1 MVKIIGAGLAGSEA
15 AWYLANKGIKVNLY
29 EMRPK
34 VKTEVHVT
42 NNFAELVCSNSF
54 RSKDPLNAVGLLKEE
69 MKLFN
74 SLILESALIHEIPA
88 GSSLAVDRVLFS
100 DFITNKIKEHP
111 LITVH
116 NEEVTH
122 LNDDEFTIIAAGPLV
137 SSKLAHFIKEKLGQ
151 NELHFFDAIAPIIKA
166 DSIDFNKVYFKSRYD
181 KGTPDYLNCPLTKD
195 EYLEFYHEL
204 INAERVIPKDFELN
218 VFEGCMPVETMAER
232 GIDTL
237 RFGPL
242 KPVGLE
248 DKVGK
253 IPYAVIQLRQDD
265 VNKTMYN
272 IVGFQTQLKWGEQK
286 RIIRMIPGLENAE
299 ILRYG
304 VIHKNTYIESPKVLN
319 NGFQVI
325 NHPKWFFAGQI
336 SGTEGYVESAASGI
350 NAAVNLFSY
359 LTTNKINPFPRNTMM
374 GAMSHYI
381 SSMNKNFVP
390 MNANFGLFEM
400 PKIKKSLRKQH
411 YHDESIK
418 ALKSYLKDV

>member
-1 MVKIIGAGLAGSEA
+1 
-15 AWYLANKGIKVNLY
+15 
-29 EMRPK
+29 MRPK

-218 VFEGCMPVETMAER
+218 VFEGCAC
-232 GIDTL
+232 
-237 RFGPL
+237 
-242 KPVGLE
+242 
-248 DKVGK
+248 
-253 IPYAVIQLRQDD
+253 
-265 VNKTMYN
+265 
-272 IVGFQTQLKWGEQK
+272 
-286 RIIRMIPGLENAE
+286 
-299 ILRYG
+299 
-304 VIHKNTYIESPKVLN
+304 
-319 NGFQVI
+319 
-325 NHPKWFFAGQI
+325 
-336 SGTEGYVESAASGI
+336 
-350 NAAVNLFSY
+350 
-359 LTTNKINPFPRNTMM
+359 
-374 GAMSHYI
+374 
-381 SSMNKNFVP
+381 
-390 MNANFGLFEM
+390 
-400 PKIKKSLRKQH
+400 
-411 YHDESIK
+411 
-418 ALKSYLKDV
+418 